1 MESNDSKTQNTQTE
15 RLGVSMENV
24 YKMFVQGKWIESESG
39 KLIPVE
45 NPATEEIIGFVQ
57 KGTARDVDQAVKA
70 AASVKKMYKH
80 TTIEQRLELLH
91 NIADE
96 IEAVHEEIGKVLS
109 MEQGKPY
116 YTEGYYEAKG
126 LYKEFHQAAEDLM
139 RFNGKILP
147 SAVGEN
153 KVYIERE
160 ADGVYAVI
168 TPWNYPLSMPMQY
181 IAPGLATGNVIVYKP
196 ASYTPISSVLF
207 VEALVKGIEKT
218 GLSTDIFQFVTGSG
232 GEVGNAMVSHPL
244 VNGIGFTGENITG
257 KNIVA
262 NAGLKKIILEMG
274 GNGPEIV
281 LEDADLKAAAEGAAA
296 GILENAGQICCGT
309 ERIFVH
315 RSVKDEFIGYLKKI
329 FEEVKM
335 GNPLDESTTMGPICN
350 EPGVAKMEA
359 QVKEAVE
366 KGAVLV
372 CGGKRAPQYG
382 SKLFFEPTILDGVT
396 KDMDVYKEETFGP
409 IAPITVFDTEE
420 EALEMANASIFGLT
434 KCVYTQSI
442 KKANYFVSRL
452 ECGFVTVNATTN
464 YYERHIP
471 FGGTTGSETGWGR
484 VGGMFAM
491 EQMTHTKT
499 VVYGME

>member
-1 MESNDSKTQNTQTE
+1 MGKTY
-15 RLGVSMENV
+15 RI
-24 YKMFVQGKWIESESG
+24 FIDGKWVESSSG
-39 KLIPVE
+39 ELISVE
-45 NPATEEIIGFVQ
+45 NPATEEVIGYVQ
-57 KGTARDVDQAVKA
+57 KGTAYDVDRAVKA
-70 AASVKKMYKH
+70 AASVKKMYQH
-80 TTIEQRLELLH
+80 TTIQQRLELLH

-96 IEAVHEEIGKVLS
+96 IKKVHKEIGKALS

-116 YTEGYYEAKG
+116 YTEGYYEAYG
-126 LYKEFHQAAEDLM
+126 LYEEFHQVAEDLM
-139 RFNGKILP
+139 RLNGQILP
-147 SAVGEN
+147 SAIGQN

-168 TPWNYPLSMPMQY
+168 TPWNYPLSMCMQY

-207 VEALVKGIEKT
+207 VEALIKGIKKT
-218 GLSTDIFQFVTGSG
+218 GLPTNIFQFITGSG

-244 VNGIGFTGENITG
+244 VDGIGFTGENITG

-262 NAGLKKIILEMG
+262 SAGLKKVILEMG

-281 LEDADLKAAAEGAAA
+281 LEDADLKAAAQGAAD

-315 RSVKDEFIGYLKKI
+315 RSVKDKFIQYLKEI
-329 FEEVKM
+329 FDEVKM
-335 GNPLDESTTMGPICN
+335 GNPLDKSTTMGPICN
-350 EPGVAKMEA
+350 EPGVAKMEE
-359 QVKEAVE
+359 QVKEAVQ
-366 KGAVLV
+366 KGARLI

-382 SKLFFEPTILDGVT
+382 SKLFFEPTIIDGVT
-396 KDMDVYKEETFGP
+396 KDMKVYQEETFGP

-420 EALEMANASIFGLT
+420 EALEMANAGIFGLT
-434 KCVYTQSI
+434 KCVYTESI
-442 KKANYFVSRL
+442 KKANYFVSQL

-484 VGGMFAM
+484 VGGRFAM

-499 VVYGME
+499 VVYGMD